1 MRFEISN
8 LRLQYF
14 LNNPWILHPKKVL
27 EVTLLRTNFFQILFS
42 LVKRWKLFEIWWK
55 NSLFKYLSWSKLSHF
70 VFWLR
75 LGRFRSFS
83 GAILASLTSR
93 ISRKPIFYDK
103 IRLFTGFGRIKK
115 IHSFRFLTFRH
126 QNAAMQ
132 KKHQSNQNWKNHVY
146 PVFQCDNKNKKN
158 G

>member
-1 MRFEISN
+1 MNSISEN
-8 LRLQYF
+8 ILRGDF
-14 LNNPWILHPKKVL
+14 
-27 EVTLLRTNFFQILFS
+27 VTIKLFSSFFS
-42 LVKRWKLFEIWWK
+42 LVKRLKLFEIWWK

-146 PVFQCDNKNKKN
+146 PVFQCDIKNKKCLITYW
-158 G
+158 